1 MATPKQVTEPA
12 APVVAAVTEPAVPD
26 RVYDPRKKVRVMDAK
41 TKQVVRRTVPE
52 TWLDGR
58 FPNLV
63 ETPSQKAGN

>member
-12 APVVAAVTEPAVPD
+12 KPVDTVTEPASPA

>member
-12 APVVAAVTEPAVPD
+12 KPVDTVTEPAQPD